1 MHRSIWFPKAKN
13 GLLFFARLQNW
24 SMYSLIKFTILR
36 KKIKQNLWYNKIFVS
51 GSDSKYLKIS
61 KIKGMISND

>member
-1 MHRSIWFPKAKN
+1 
-13 GLLFFARLQNW
+13 
-24 SMYSLIKFTILR
+24 MYSLIKFTILR
-36 KKIKQNLWYNKIFVS
+36 KKSSKTYDIIKTFVS

>member
-1 MHRSIWFPKAKN
+1 MDFF
-13 GLLFFARLQNW
+13 FFARLQKW

-36 KKIKQNLWYNKIFVS
+36 KKSSKTYDIIKTFVS

>member
-1 MHRSIWFPKAKN
+1 
-13 GLLFFARLQNW
+13 
-24 SMYSLIKFTILR
+24 MYSLIKFTILR